1 MSKIVKF
8 LSFRLQPDF
17 LQRYFPIFVAMET
30 AFCFFRNK
38 PRIRGQ
44 ATKYF
49 VLLQNHQNVISHQ
62 FNWQWEYF
70 TQQYHVLMLSWGSS
84 ATVTLAES

>member
-1 MSKIVKF
+1 MGKIVKF
-8 LSFRLQPDF
+8 LSSRLHPNF
-17 LQRYFPIFVAMET
+17 LQKCFPVFVAMET
-30 AFCFFRNK
+30 GFYFLRNK

-44 ATKYF
+44 ATKYS

-62 FNWQWEYF
+62 FNWQQDYF

-84 ATVTLAES
+84 AAVNLAES